1 MSGRD
6 FGVRVRSGA
15 SAPAHATAEEL
26 ELYVLGGLDAD
37 RVEAFEAHCAA
48 CDACAAA
55 LAGEA
60 RLELA
65 FEQVQRRATRTQV
78 TRPLRAVA
86 YGAAG
91 VLAMAAAV
99 LLWVGH
105 GSMTATSPGAGE
117 GTAAAS
123 HAPMDDGA
131 ILDARNDA
139 LDGG

>member
-1 MSGRD
+1 MS
-6 FGVRVRSGA
+6 A
-15 SAPAHATAEEL
+15 HANHATAAEL
-26 ELYVLGGLDAD
+26 ELYVVGALDAD
-37 RVEAFEAHCAA
+37 RIESFEAHCAS

-60 RLELA
+60 SLELT
-65 FEQVQRRATRTQV
+65 FEQVARRSSRVHAS
-78 TRPLRAVA
+78 RPLRAVA

-99 LLWVGH
+99 LLWIGH
-105 GSMTATSPGAGE
+105 TQAAAAGAGE
-117 GTAAAS
+117 GTAAVR
-123 HAPMDDGA
+123 HATMDDAA

>member
-1 MSGRD
+1 MIGQ
-6 FGVRVRSGA
+6 
-15 SAPAHATAEEL
+15 HATPAEL
-26 ELYVLGGLDAD
+26 ELYVLGALGED

-55 LAGEA
+55 LSGEA
-60 RLELA
+60 KLELT
-65 FEQVQRRATRTQV
+65 FEQVARRSVRAPV
-78 TRPLRAVA
+78 VRPVRAVA

-99 LLWVGH
+99 LLWIGRAPV
-105 GSMTATSPGAGE
+105 TAAAAGE
-117 GTAAAS
+117 GTAGIS
-123 HAPMDDGA
+123 HGPVSDGA

>member
-1 MSGRD
+1 MSGRHTT
-6 FGVRVRSGA
+6 GA
-15 SAPAHATAEEL
+15 EL
-26 ELYVLGGLDAD
+26 ELYVVGALDAD
-37 RVEAFEAHCAA
+37 RTEALETHCAA

-60 RLELA
+60 SLEIT
-65 FEQVQRRATRTQV
+65 FEQVARRAARVQV
-78 TRPLRAVA
+78 ARPLRAVA

-99 LLWVGH
+99 LLWIGHTPAVG
-105 GSMTATSPGAGE
+105 ARE
-117 GTAAAS
+117 GTAAVG
-123 HAPMDDGA
+123 HAPMDDAA

>member
-1 MSGRD
+1 MSTR
-6 FGVRVRSGA
+6 
-15 SAPAHATAEEL
+15 HATEAEL
-26 ELYVLGGLDAD
+26 ELYVLGALDAD
-37 RVEAFEAHCAA
+37 RTEAVEAHCAA
-48 CDACAAA
+48 CDACSAA

-60 RLELA
+60 SLEIA
-65 FEQVQRRATRTQV
+65 FEQVARKAARVQV
-78 TRPLRAVA
+78 VRPLRAVA

-99 LLWVGH
+99 LLWIGH
-105 GSMTATSPGAGE
+105 TPTAGAGD
-117 GTAAAS
+117 GTAAVG

>member
-1 MSGRD
+1 MKAGGRMSVCEPAHGR
-6 FGVRVRSGA
+6 
-15 SAPAHATAEEL
+15 SARHATAAEL
-26 ELYVLGGLDAD
+26 ELYVLGALDAD
-37 RVEAFEAHCAA
+37 RVESFEAHCAE

-60 RLELA
+60 SLEIA
-65 FEQVQRRATRTQV
+65 FEQVQERASRVQPVRR
-78 TRPLRAVA
+78 PMRAVA

-99 LLWVGH
+99 LLWIGH
-105 GSMTATSPGAGE
+105 GSMASVGVGE
-117 GTAAAS
+117 GTAAIG
-123 HAPMDDGA
+123 HAPLDDGA

>member
-1 MSGRD
+1 MSGR
-6 FGVRVRSGA
+6 
-15 SAPAHATAEEL
+15 HATMAEL
-26 ELYVLGGLDAD
+26 ELYVLGALDAD
-37 RVEAFEAHCAA
+37 RTEAFETHCAA
-48 CDACAAA
+48 CDTCAAA

-60 RLELA
+60 TLEIA
-65 FEQVQRRATRTQV
+65 FEQVAKRAARVQV
-78 TRPLRAVA
+78 VRPMRAVA

-91 VLAMAAAV
+91 VLAMAAAA
-99 LLWVGH
+99 LLWIGH
-105 GSMTATSPGAGE
+105 TPAAGE

>member
-1 MSGRD
+1 
-6 FGVRVRSGA
+6 VQ
-15 SAPAHATAEEL
+15 AHATAAEL
-26 ELYVLGGLDAD
+26 ELYVLGALDAG
-37 RVEAFEAHCAA
+37 RIEAFEAHCAT

-60 RLELA
+60 KLEIA
-65 FEQVQRRATRTQV
+65 FEQVQRRAAKV
-78 TRPLRAVA
+78 EAIRPLRAVA

-99 LLWVGH
+99 LLWIGH
-105 GSMTATSPGAGE
+105 GSMTTAQGAGE
-117 GTAAAS
+117 GTTAS
-123 HAPMDDGA
+123 HAPMNDGA

>member
-1 MSGRD
+1 MTGR
-6 FGVRVRSGA
+6 
-15 SAPAHATAEEL
+15 HATAAEL
-26 ELYVLGGLDAD
+26 ELYVLGALDVG
-37 RVEAFEAHCAA
+37 RIEAFEAHCAE
-48 CDACAAA
+48 CDVCASA

-60 RLELA
+60 SLEIA
-65 FEQVQRRATRTQV
+65 FEQVAKRATRVQT

-91 VLAMAAAV
+91 VLAMAAAA
-99 LLWVGH
+99 LLWIGH
-105 GSMTATSPGAGE
+105 TPTTGAGE
-117 GTAAAS
+117 GTAAVG